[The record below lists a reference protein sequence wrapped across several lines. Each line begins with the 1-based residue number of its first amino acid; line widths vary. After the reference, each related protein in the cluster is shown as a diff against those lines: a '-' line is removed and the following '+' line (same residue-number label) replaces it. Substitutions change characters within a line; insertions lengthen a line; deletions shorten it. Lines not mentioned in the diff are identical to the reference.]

1 MKQQEMILN
10 DFSQLEIVKK
20 SKSYV
25 KVNINDYIARNGIHK
40 AYNVLS
46 LSRDKQGNV
55 TMTAHEAPEDS
66 NEFGYTH
73 LLNRY
78 DIAKIK
84 SLKYLG
90 YFLNFDNA
98 NKKCYLWLDN
108 GKNIIL
114 KKGFVHSKTSG
125 RLVSNLIAK
134 LGSEEIN
141 ITEMI
146 EKAILAEHYGLL
158 KEANYLSH

>member
-1 MKQQEMILN
+1 MKQVLN
-10 DFSQLEIVKK
+10 DLTQLSSLKEEKK
-20 SKSYV
+20 YV
-25 KVNINDYIARNGIHK
+25 KVNIESYIARNGVHK
-40 AYNVLS
+40 VYNILS

-55 TMTAHEAPEDS
+55 TMTAHEAPEVS

-78 DIAKIK
+78 DIAKIR

-141 ITEMI
+141 VTEMI
-146 EKAILAEHYGLL
+146 EKAIQAEQYGLL
-158 KEANYLSH
+158 KELNYTSH